1 MRKCDECRFGMTN
14 NVKNLPCGKY
24 RKAMKYPKHKCS
36 DGNFISFE
44 SAVSNITGESPYNV
58 GYFDSNNFW
67 ASSEWKISYTIP
79 EINKEPKKE
88 TIQKYEFKGNLDISL
103 IVSDAIREN
112 RRSFIIMAETNAVVG
127 VLKNTFMSIDNI
139 EEDVYIEADGNFCS
153 NVFDMQ
159 PHSTH
164 PYFLTII
171 DKKDVNAWLIKLQDE
186 KRQFNNK
193 MKNKKNKIRKKV
205 KKGTNTGRRYKVFAI

>member
-1 MRKCDECRFGMTN
+1 MEGKFYTENIWTSPN
-14 NVKNLPCGKY
+14 N
-24 RKAMKYPKHKCS
+24 
-36 DGNFISFE
+36 
-44 SAVSNITGESPYNV
+44 
-58 GYFDSNNFW
+58 
-67 ASSEWKISYTIP
+67 WKISYTTS
-79 EINKEPKKE
+79 ELNEQPKKE

-127 VLKNTFMSIDNI
+127 VLKNTFMTIGNI
-139 EEDVYIEADGNFCS
+139 EEDVYIEADGNFYN

-159 PHSTH
+159 PYSTH
-164 PYFLTII
+164 PYFFKII
-171 DKKDVNAWLIKLQDE
+171 DKKDVNSWLIELQDE
-186 KRQFNNK
+186 KRKFNNK